1 MGIKNIRS
9 FSRALAHNI
18 VNIPGWHTKRRIVV
32 IESDDWGSIRMPS
45 LEVLQRFQSEG
56 YDLSRSD
63 YNRLDA
69 LESNDD
75 LSELFEVL
83 LSFRD
88 SRGNH
93 PAFTANVVVGNP
105 DFRRIRE
112 SDFSE
117 YYYEPVTETIKRYP
131 DRDLVKSL
139 WQKGMEEGVF
149 MPQFHGREHVN
160 VVRWM
165 EALRK
170 RTPEIMYTFD
180 NETTFS
186 GDGDY
191 NYMEVLDYNSQDDLH
206 LMKESLTEGLDIFE
220 NLFGFRSVSFIPPCY
235 TWDSSIE
242 KALHLGGVRYIQGL
256 FIQSVP
262 TGRFGHYKKKYHFT
276 GNRNPYGQYY
286 LVRNCFFEPSL
297 SGKADEVDNCLA
309 RIAIAFRWHKPAV
322 ICSHRINYIGAID
335 SGNRSRNLKK
345 LKQLLEAII
354 REWPEV
360 EFLTTDKLGALIE
373 NGDNSG
379 FNRTSHS

>member
-9 FSRALAHNI
+9 FSRALAHKI

-45 LEVLQRFQSEG
+45 LEVLKRFQSKG
-56 YDLSRSD
+56 YDLARSD

-83 LSFRD
+83 SSFRD

-93 PAFTANVVVGNP
+93 PAFTANVIVGNP

-112 SDFSE
+112 SGFSE
-117 YYYEPVTETIKRYP
+117 YYYEPVTETIKRYTG
-131 DRDLVKSL
+131 RELVRSL
-139 WQKGMEEGVF
+139 WQKGMEEGVY

-165 EALRK
+165 ESLRK
-170 RTPEIMYTFD
+170 RSPEMMYAFD

-186 GDGDY
+186 GIGDY

-242 KALHLGGVRYIQGL
+242 KVLHQGGVRYIQGL
-256 FIQSVP
+256 YIQSVP
-262 TGRFGHYKKKYHFT
+262 TGRFGYYKKKYHFL
-276 GNRNPYGQYY
+276 GSSNSLGQYY
-286 LVRNCFFEPSL
+286 LIRNSFFEPSL
-297 SGKADEVDNCLA
+297 SGNADEVDKCLA
-309 RIAIAFRWHKPAV
+309 RIAIAFRWHKPAI
-322 ICSHRINYIGAID
+322 IC
-335 SGNRSRNLKK
+335 
-345 LKQLLEAII
+345 
-354 REWPEV
+354 
-360 EFLTTDKLGALIE
+360 
-373 NGDNSG
+373 
-379 FNRTSHS
+379 